1 VNSLLEPAL
10 GLKPNAQSRSM
21 GVKLMVICVLALLM
35 NIPGLFVQGLLNDR
49 INHNSPVIQHSDGST
64 TFATVGYYQSVDRS
78 LKYILLFEGLVFLTY
93 FTFEVTSGRRMHVA
107 QYVLVGVAQLIFYLL
122 LLSFAEKIG
131 FDYAFLI
138 AGAATVGLLS
148 VNAGWIFESA
158 AQGMRAL
165 AVFSPLY
172 GLIYVLL
179 RLKDYALLVGS
190 IASFAAVAAA
200 MYFTRR
206 IDWYSSR
213 PLNDGGDEARENAA

>member
-1 VNSLLEPAL
+1 MSTLIEDAL
-10 GLKPNAQSRSM
+10 NPQSAFRSRSM
-21 GVKLMVICVLALLM
+21 GSLSMGMKLIVICVLALLM

-49 INHNSPVIQHSDGST
+49 ISHNSPTIQHSDGST
-64 TFATVGYYQSVDRS
+64 TFATVDYYQSVDRS
-78 LKYILLFEGLVFLTY
+78 LKYILLFVGLVFLTY
-93 FTFEVTSGRRMHVA
+93 FTFEVTGKRRMHAA
-107 QYVLVGVAQLIFYLL
+107 QYVLVGVAQVIFYLL
-122 LLSFAEKIG
+122 LLSMAEKIG
-131 FDYAFLI
+131 FDYAFLV

-158 AQGMRAL
+158 AQGLRAL

-172 GLIYVLL
+172 ALIYVLL

-213 PLNDGGDEARENAA
+213 PLNDAGDAA